1 MKKVIFMGTPIFA
14 CGILDAL
21 LVSDVEVVC
30 VVSQPDKK
38 IGRKQIITPTPLKAY
53 AESKGIKVIQP
64 VNIKLAYDELKVY
77 EPDLIV
83 TCAYGQIVPDSI
95 LELPTYGAINVHASL
110 LPKLRGGAPIHKA
123 IINGDTQSGVSIMR
137 MVKRMDAGAVMSVA
151 KVDIDPDDTMLMLHD
166 KLIEAGAK
174 LLISSLPKLFN
185 GEAVFIEQDESKVTY
200 AWNITREEELVHF
213 SNPLG
218 VIYNQMRGLIP
229 NPISYGIISNKK
241 IKFFSIHKNC
251 ATVSEAI
258 GTLCYKNNELCI
270 ACDSGY
276 IIIDELQLE
285 GKNKCTAK
293 EFYNGAGKNY
303 IGKRFEV

>member
-1 MKKVIFMGTPIFA
+1 MKRVIFMGTPVFA

-21 LVSDVEVVC
+21 LASNVEVVC
-30 VVSQPDKK
+30 IVSQPDKK
-38 IGRKQIITPTPLKAY
+38 VGRKQILTHTPLKAY
-53 AESKGIKVIQP
+53 ALSKGIKVIQP
-64 VNIKLAYDELKVY
+64 VNIKLAYDELKMY

-83 TCAYGQIVPDSI
+83 TCAYGQIIPDSI

-123 IINGDTQSGVSIMR
+123 IINGDAQSGVSIMR
-137 MVKRMDAGAVMSVA
+137 MVKKMDAGAVMSVA
-151 KVDIDPDDTMLMLHD
+151 KVDIDPNDTMLLLHD
-166 KLIEAGAK
+166 KLIVAGAN
-174 LLISSLPKLFN
+174 LLKESLPKIFN
-185 GEAVFIEQDESKVTY
+185 GEAIFIDQDESKVTY

-213 SNPLG
+213 SNPLSS
-218 VIYNQMRGLIP
+218 IYNQIRGLIP
-229 NPISYGIISNKK
+229 NPIAYGIIDNKK
-241 IKFFSIHKNC
+241 IKFFSVHKNC

-276 IIIDELQLE
+276 IVLEELQLE

-303 IGKRFEV
+303 IGKIFEV